1 MHDTIDITVV
11 LPVFNAE
18 ATVLSAVDSL
28 DVRPGDSTEVLV
40 VDDGSTDGT
49 AELLDEAAAARP
61 WMRVEHTSHQG
72 LVHALHVGLGAARG
86 SYIARMDADD
96 VSLPGRLLWQKDYL
110 DAHPEI
116 GVVSGQVRF
125 GGDTEASRGYALHVD
140 WLNALH
146 TPEDISLSRFIEAPV
161 AHPSVMFRR
170 RLVETHGGYT
180 KGEYPEDYELWLSW
194 MDAGVRFGKVDA
206 PVLLWNDSPTRLSRT
221 DSRYSSEAFYA
232 IKARYLARWLERH
245 ARTWPEVIVWG
256 AGRATRKRAAL
267 LEQYGARITAWVD
280 IDTHK
285 TGQTIQGV
293 PVILPTQLPSPDRC
307 FVLPYVGSRDARELI
322 TAWLE
327 ENGYMLGGSYIPAA

>member
-1 MHDTIDITVV
+1 LNDSIHISVV
-11 LPVFNAE
+11 LPACNAGE
-18 ATVLSAVDSL
+18 TLLRAIDSL
-28 DVRPGDSTEVLV
+28 DVRTGDPTEVIV

-49 AELLDEAAAARP
+49 AALLDEACSSRP
-61 WMRVEHTSHQG
+61 WLRVLSTPHRG
-72 LVHALHVGLGAARG
+72 LVHALNAGLGAARG
-86 SYIARMDADD
+86 TYIARMDADD
-96 VSLPGRLLWQKDYL
+96 ESLPGRLLLQQDYL
-110 DAHPEI
+110 DLHPDI
-116 GVVSGQVRF
+116 GVVSGQIQF
-125 GGDTEASRGYALHVD
+125 GGDTRASRGYAVHVD
-140 WLNALH
+140 WVNSLR
-146 TPEDISLSRFIEAPV
+146 TPEEIALSRFIESPV
-161 AHPSVMFRR
+161 AHPSVMYRR
-170 RLVETHGGYT
+170 SLVERHGGYT
-180 KGEYPEDYELWLSW
+180 DGAYPEDYELWLSW

-327 ENGYMLGGSYIPAA
+327 ENGYKLGGSYIPAA